1 MHQVIVKVA
10 VSNGRQ
16 ESSLTPHA
24 SRLTLLNPI
33 SSIFTHLMSLISIL
47 PISPADLDTLVDLSR
62 KVFFDSFNH
71 LNTPDN
77 MKEYMDRAFSP
88 DQLLSE
94 LKNPM
99 SEFYFITVDDN
110 IAGYLKLNK
119 DTAQSD
125 IRDETSLEIE
135 RIYVDQAF
143 QGKGLGA
150 VLMTKAVERAKDLN
164 LQYIW
169 LGVWE
174 KNTDA
179 KRFYERHG
187 FVEFGNH
194 EFKMGDD
201 VQTDILMRR
210 ETVRAVRE

>member
-1 MHQVIVKVA
+1 MSS
-10 VSNGRQ
+10 VSIR
-16 ESSLTPHA
+16 PV
-24 SRLTLLNPI
+24 
-33 SSIFTHLMSLISIL
+33 
-47 PISPADLDTLVDLSR
+47 SPADLKILVDLSR

-77 MKEYMDRAFSP
+77 MKEYMDRAFNP
-88 DQLLSE
+88 EQLLSE
-94 LKNPM
+94 LRNPM
-99 SEFYFITVDDN
+99 SEFYFVTVDDT

-150 VLMTKAVERAKDLN
+150 ILMTKAVERAKDLN

-210 ETVRAVRE
+210 ETVRAVRAVSYTHLTLPTNREV

>member
-1 MHQVIVKVA
+1 MKT
-10 VSNGRQ
+10 VSIYPV
-16 ESSLTPHA
+16 SS
-24 SRLTLLNPI
+24 S
-33 SSIFTHLMSLISIL
+33 
-47 PISPADLDTLVDLSR
+47 DLDTLVQISR
-62 KVFFDSFNH
+62 KIFYDSFH
-71 LNTPDN
+71 HMNTPEN
-77 MKEYMDRAFSP
+77 MAEYMDRAFNP

-94 LKNPM
+94 LINPM
-99 SEFYFITVDDN
+99 SEFYFITSDDV

-135 RIYVDQAF
+135 RIYIDQAF

-150 VLMTKAVERAKDLN
+150 ILITKALERATALN

-179 KRFYERHG
+179 KRFYERQG
-187 FVEFGNH
+187 FVEFGTH
-194 EFKMGDD
+194 EFRMGDEM
-201 VQTDILMRR
+201 QTDILMRR
-210 ETVRAVRE
+210 EK

>member
-1 MHQVIVKVA
+1 
-10 VSNGRQ
+10 
-16 ESSLTPHA
+16 
-24 SRLTLLNPI
+24 
-33 SSIFTHLMSLISIL
+33 MSAISIL
-47 PISPADLDTLVDLSR
+47 PASHYDLENLVDLSR
-62 KVFFDSFNH
+62 KVFYDSFNH
-71 LNTPDN
+71 MNTPEN
-77 MKEYMDRAFSP
+77 MKEYMDRAFNA

-99 SEFYFITVDDN
+99 SEFYLLSVDD
-110 IAGYLKLNK
+110 IMAGYLKLNK

-135 RIYVDQAF
+135 RIYIDQAF

-150 VLMTKAVERAKDLN
+150 VLMTKAVERARALN

-187 FVEFGNH
+187 FIEFGSH
-194 EFKMGDD
+194 EFRMGDD

-210 ETVRAVRE
+210 ETVRE

>member
-1 MHQVIVKVA
+1 
-10 VSNGRQ
+10 
-16 ESSLTPHA
+16 
-24 SRLTLLNPI
+24 
-33 SSIFTHLMSLISIL
+33 MSVISIL
-47 PISPADLDTLVDLSR
+47 PASPADLDLLVDLSR

-71 LNTPDN
+71 MNTPGN
-77 MKEYMDRAFSP
+77 MKEYMDRAFNP

-99 SEFYFITVDDN
+99 SEFYLLSVDDI

-125 IRDETSLEIE
+125 IRDDTSLEIE
-135 RIYVDQAF
+135 RIYIDQTF
-143 QGKGLGA
+143 QGKGLGTI
-150 VLMTKAVERAKDLN
+150 LMTKAVERARALN

-174 KNTDA
+174 KNIDA

-187 FVEFGNH
+187 FIEFGNH
-194 EFKMGDD
+194 EFRMGDD
-201 VQTDILMRR
+201 VQTDILMRC
-210 ETVRAVRE
+210 EA

>member
-1 MHQVIVKVA
+1 MHQAVVSAA
-10 VSNGRQ
+10 VSDGRYK
-16 ESSLTPHA
+16 SSLTTHN
-24 SRLTLLNPI
+24 SHLTSI

-47 PISPADLDTLVDLSR
+47 PVSPSDLETLVDLSR

-71 LNTPDN
+71 MNTPEN
-77 MKEYMDRAFSP
+77 MKEYMDRAFNP
-88 DQLLSE
+88 EQLLSE

-99 SEFYFITVDDN
+99 SEFYFITVDDT

-143 QGKGLGA
+143 QGQGLGA
-150 VLMTKAVERAKDLN
+150 VLMSKAVERAKALN

-179 KRFYERHG
+179 SRFYERHG
-187 FVEFGNH
+187 FVEFGSH

-210 ETVRAVRE
+210 ETVRK

>member
-1 MHQVIVKVA
+1 
-10 VSNGRQ
+10 
-16 ESSLTPHA
+16 
-24 SRLTLLNPI
+24 
-33 SSIFTHLMSLISIL
+33 
-47 PISPADLDTLVDLSR
+47 
-62 KVFFDSFNH
+62 
-71 LNTPDN
+71 
-77 MKEYMDRAFSP
+77 MKEYMDRAFNP

-99 SEFYFITVDDN
+99 SEFYFVTLDDV

-135 RIYVDQAF
+135 RIYVDKEF
-143 QGKGLGA
+143 QGMGLGTMLL
-150 VLMTKAVERAKDLN
+150 VKAMERASELN

-179 KRFYERHG
+179 KRFYERHA
-187 FVEFGNH
+187 FIEFGNH
-194 EFKMGDD
+194 EFRMGDD
-201 VQTDILMRR
+201 IQTDILMRS
-210 ETVRAVRE
+210 ETMTRYNSIE